1 PTADLSRPS
10 RTLRWSLAAAGIA
23 LAAAWAWLSAAAAVP
38 ICDAVVNGQ
47 VVEVTAPISGQLV
60 ISDKGVVGTLV
71 RSGDV
76 LGTIRNQEIDPSHR
90 DRLTN
95 SRSANENRLR
105 STEESLRRAQLEH
118 DLVTRELSSQ
128 PLAPVPG
135 AAPDPRLR
143 LRDEIA
149 IRLVELG
156 IVRDDLRLRQAEVE
170 AELAREQRRLDE
182 QRAQEVVASR
192 SGLVYRVSS
201 DLNMAAGKV
210 AFSIIDEATIVL
222 DGAIPAEHP
231 LQARETVAVRLGG
244 TVFTAQM
251 LEDDPYVLRDLARDI
266 AVPSGHRRIL
276 MKSDSGAIQLA
287 QQFGATARVAVTGN
301 QPGLLSRLTLQLRF

>member
-1 PTADLSRPS
+1 
-10 RTLRWSLAAAGIA
+10 
-23 LAAAWAWLSAAAAVP
+23 
-38 ICDAVVNGQ
+38 
-47 VVEVTAPISGQLV
+47 
-60 ISDKGVVGTLV
+60 
-71 RSGDV
+71 
-76 LGTIRNQEIDPSHR
+76 
-90 DRLTN
+90 
-95 SRSANENRLR
+95 
-105 STEESLRRAQLEH
+105 
-118 DLVTRELSSQ
+118 VTRELSSQ